1 MTAHGSKQ
9 LNQISFKSELARK
22 ATHMTALSIPGSYY
36 ILSLDKVTMLYI
48 MVPITILM
56 ILIDLSRL
64 RNWLFWRGFARKI
77 IQPIIREHE
86 IAGDFTGATYILL
99 SVCLTVALYSKPV
112 AIAALAFIIVGD
124 TFAALVGRKFGRHK
138 FRNKSFEGS
147 LSCLLGTIIVAIVVA
162 SLNLNP
168 PLGLYVALFGAV
180 VATVVEALSFEI
192 DDNVSVPILSGLAM
206 TLFISIS
213 F

>member
-1 MTAHGSKQ
+1 MPVRGSKQ
-9 LNQISFKSELARK
+9 FNQISFKSELARK
-22 ATHMTALSIPGSYY
+22 ATHMTALSIPGGYY
-36 ILSLDKVTMLYI
+36 LLSLDKAAMLYI
-48 MVPITILM
+48 MVPITLLM
-56 ILIDLSRL
+56 ILIDVSRL
-64 RNWLFWRGFARKI
+64 RDWLFWRGFARKI

-124 TFAALVGRKFGRHK
+124 TFAALIGRKFGRHR
-138 FRNKSFEGS
+138 FRNKSVEGS
-147 LSCLLGTIIVAIVVA
+147 LGCLLGTVLVALVA
-162 SLNLNP
+162 SDLHLSP
-168 PLGLYVALFGAV
+168 TLDLHTALFGAV
-180 VATVVEALSFEI
+180 VATLVEALSFEI

-206 TLFISIS
+206 SLFSKIS